1 MSQTQV
7 ERQEARSVVPG
18 TEGSTLNQDRHHSK
32 SKDYYARVAN
42 KIIEKIKE
50 GTAPWMKKPW
60 DDGGY
65 GSLPINPV
73 TGKRYRG
80 GNSLFL
86 MAQDYGDPRWMTYK
100 QAESIGAQVRKGEKG
115 TPVLWWS
122 FTEEKKE
129 KDENGQEITKTML
142 LERPLCRLS
151 YAFNAEQID
160 GLPPLVQEKEQQ
172 WAPEKRA
179 EAILANS
186 GADIVHRVQTQAFYS
201 PTDDSIHLPKR
212 EQFATSEDYYGV
224 ALHELGHWTGHESR
238 LNRPMKNPLGSE
250 EYAKEELRAQI
261 SSFMLG
267 QELDIYYNLD
277 ETASYADSW
286 IKALQDDPREIFRAA
301 ADAEKIM
308 EYVMAFELK
317 QEHQVVQDASQQ
329 QEARLSDEKTQKVSE
344 KKSSEQERHYLY
356 VPFAEKND
364 AKALGAKWDRRQSAW
379 YVPQGVNP
387 DKFQKW
393 MQPAQEAAAKQKM
406 SQARSLQ
413 RREYLVVPYAERHL
427 AKAAGAKW
435 DSVAKSWYA
444 GEKADEA
451 KLARWMPGNQPEQM
465 PAMPPREEFAEAL
478 RGMGCHVDGDH
489 PIMDGKTHRIAT
501 EGDKKGE
508 YSGFYV
514 GHMDGHPAGYIK
526 NNRSGE
532 EIRWKSSG
540 MPQLSAQQR
549 EKFQT
554 ECTQRREEH
563 ARNISE
569 QQERAALRVMHQLSD
584 LKRAQEPTPYL
595 KSKGIAVHKGVFVG
609 GKGTTTYIPAQDVN
623 DKIWTMQYIQEDGTK
638 RFAREAR
645 KEGCFHVVGGMDAL
659 KSAPALVIS
668 EGYATA
674 ATLTECL
681 EIPAIAAFD
690 AGNLVSVAKNLH
702 EKYPDKP
709 IVIAGDDDRHLQESQ
724 GKNPGREKAIEAA
737 NLVGGQAIFPR
748 FAPDE
753 AGRAFKDWNDL
764 GTQSRLGRDA
774 VARQIRPVLKK
785 VLDQKKKQ
793 TVEQAQSAK
802 RGHAR

>member
-1 MSQTQV
+1 MSSN
-7 ERQEARSVVPG
+7 R
-18 TEGSTLNQDRHHSK
+18 
-32 SKDYYARVAN
+32 SKDYYARVAD
-42 KIIEKIKE
+42 KIIEKIRE

-73 TGKRYRG
+73 TGKQYRG

-86 MAQDYGDPRWMTYK
+86 MAQDYGDPRWMTYR

-115 TPVLWWS
+115 TPVIYWKFS
-122 FTEEKKE
+122 EEKKE
-129 KDENGQEITKTML
+129 KDENGQEATKTIQ

-160 GLPPLVQEKEQQ
+160 GLPPLTQEKELQ
-172 WAPEKRA
+172 WNPEERA
-179 EAILANS
+179 ETILANS
-186 GADIVHRVQTQAFYS
+186 GANIVHRNQARAFYR
-201 PTDDSIHLPKR
+201 PDDDSIHLPKR
-212 EQFATSEDYYGV
+212 EQFATSKDYYGV

-238 LNRPMKNPLGSE
+238 LNRSVENPFGSP

-261 SSFMLG
+261 SSFMVGQQLG
-267 QELDIYYNLD
+267 IYYNLD
-277 ETASYADSW
+277 EIASYADSW

-317 QEHQVVQDASQQ
+317 QEQQVVQEASQQ
-329 QEARLSDEKTQKVSE
+329 QDTLLASE
-344 KKSSEQERHYLY
+344 TEQTTSREPADQGRHYLY
-356 VPFAEKND
+356 VPFAEKNE

-379 YVPQGVNP
+379 YAPQGADL

-393 MQPAQEAAAKQKM
+393 TQPAQGTAAKQEKP
-406 SQARSLQ
+406 QAQPSEK
-413 RREYLVVPYAERHL
+413 REYLAVPYAERYL

-435 DSVAKSWYA
+435 DSVSKSWYA
-444 GEKADEA
+444 GEKADMV
-451 KLARWMPGNQPEQM
+451 KLAKWMPGNQPEQS
-465 PAMPPREEFAEAL
+465 PAMTPREEFVEAL
-478 RGMGCHVDGDH
+478 RGMGCQVDGEH

-508 YSGFYV
+508 RSGFYV

-532 EIRWKSSG
+532 EMRWKSSG

-549 EKFQT
+549 EKFQA
-554 ECTQRREEH
+554 ECAQRREEH
-563 ARNISE
+563 ARDISE
-569 QQERAALRVMHQLSD
+569 QQERAALRVLHQLGD
-584 LKRAQEPTPYL
+584 LKRVQEPTPYL
-595 KSKGIAVHKGVFVG
+595 KSKGLAVHKGIFVG
-609 GKGTTTYIPAQDVN
+609 GKGATTYIPAQDAN

-659 KSAPALVIS
+659 KSASVLVIS

-681 EIPAIAAFD
+681 KIPAIAAFD
-690 AGNLVSVAKNLH
+690 AGNLASVAKSLH

-724 GKNPGREKAIEAA
+724 SKNPGREKAIAA
-737 NLVGGQAIFPR
+737 AKLVGGQAVFPK

-753 AGRAFKDWNDL
+753 TGRAFKDWNDL

-774 VARQIRPVLKK
+774 VARQMRPVVEKALA
-785 VLDQKKKQ
+785 QKRQAAEQVQ
-793 TVEQAQSAK
+793 TTK
-802 RGHAR
+802 RGHSR

>member
-1 MSQTQV
+1 MSQTQLNSGIS
-7 ERQEARSVVPG
+7 EHDLNAGDSALKQNKHRSR
-18 TEGSTLNQDRHHSK
+18 SN
-32 SKDYYARVAN
+32 DYYARVAD
-42 KIIEKIKE
+42 KIIEKIRE
-50 GTAPWMKKPW
+50 GTAPWMKKSW

-73 TGKRYRG
+73 TGKQYRG
-80 GNSLFL
+80 GNCLFL
-86 MAQDYGDPRWMTYK
+86 MAQDYADPRWMTYR

-115 TPVLWWS
+115 TPVIYWK

-129 KDENGQEITKTML
+129 KDENGQEVTKTML

-160 GLPPLVQEKEQQ
+160 GLPSLTQQKEPQ
-172 WAPEKRA
+172 WNPEERV

-186 GADIVHRVQTQAFYS
+186 GANIVHRAQNRAFYR
-201 PTDDSIHLPKR
+201 PADDTIHLPNR

-238 LNRPMKNPLGSE
+238 LNRPMENPFGSE

-267 QELDIYYNLD
+267 QELGIYHNLD
-277 ETASYADSW
+277 ETASYVDSW

-308 EYVMAFELK
+308 EYVMSFELK
-317 QEHQVVQDASQQ
+317 QEQQVVQEASQQ
-329 QEARLSDEKTQKVSE
+329 QEAHLNNVKEQDASLKN
-344 KKSSEQERHYLY
+344 SSEQERHYLH
-356 VPFAEKND
+356 VPFAEKNE
-364 AKALGAKWDRRQSAW
+364 AKALGAKWDRRQSSW
-379 YVPQGVNP
+379 YAPQGANL

-393 MQPAQEAAAKQKM
+393 MQPAQDTAAKQEM
-406 SQARSLQ
+406 PPARSSQ
-413 RREYLVVPYAERHL
+413 KREYLAVPYAERNL

-444 GEKADEA
+444 GEKADVA
-451 KLARWMPGNQPEQM
+451 KLARWMPGNQPEQA
-465 PAMPPREEFAEAL
+465 PAMTPREEFAEAL
-478 RGMGCHVDGDH
+478 RGIGCHVEGEH

-508 YSGFYV
+508 RSGFYV

-532 EIRWKSSG
+532 EMRWKSSG
-540 MPQLSAQQR
+540 MPPLSAQQR
-549 EKFQT
+549 EKFQA
-554 ECTQRREEH
+554 ECAQRREEH
-563 ARNISE
+563 AREISE
-569 QQERAALRVMHQLSD
+569 QQERAALRVLHQLSD
-584 LKRAQEPTPYL
+584 LKRAQEPTQYL
-595 KSKGIAVHKGVFVG
+595 KSKGITVHKGIFVG
-609 GKGTTTYIPAQDVN
+609 GKGTTTYIPAQDAN

-659 KSAPALVIS
+659 KSASVLVIS

-681 EIPAIAAFD
+681 KIPTIAAFD
-690 AGNLVSVAKNLH
+690 AGNLASVAKSLH
-702 EKYPDKP
+702 EKYPNKP

-737 NLVGGQAIFPR
+737 KLVGGQAVFPK

-753 AGRAFKDWNDL
+753 DGRAFKDWNDL

-774 VARQIRPVLKK
+774 VARQMRPVLEKTLAHHK
-785 VLDQKKKQ
+785 RQAAKQ
-793 TVEQAQSAK
+793 VQSTK
-802 RGHAR
+802 RGYSR